1 MNTKKLILSFLLM
14 IVAMATYAA
23 VQPKIMVIPY
33 TKEGEDIRTVIQD
46 DQDKRVILTKIK
58 EAFDKR
64 GVTTVDF
71 LAKLKSIE
79 SGNIMHSENK
89 QDVKTEIID
98 MSGADIYVEAEMAV
112 LRGSSNGQS
121 SSRVKIIITA
131 YDAST
136 GSSLANTI
144 GESGTFY
151 TDDIAKLGMKAIENC
166 ADNFLN
172 MVQEKFTTIAEEGK
186 SVMLQIGFD
195 ENASLSME
203 SEVGNDGLALQDA
216 IELWIE
222 EHSYQGNYHMQGVS
236 KNKMVVDDIKLPHA
250 QESGANYTASKFSM
264 DLFKFFRGLGI
275 SVTRSIRGNTILIT
289 IK

>member
-1 MNTKKLILSFLLM
+1 MNMKKLLLSFLLM
-14 IVAMATYAA
+14 VVAMATYAA

-33 TKEGEDIRTVIQD
+33 TKEGEDIRTIIQD

-64 GVTTVDF
+64 GVSTVDF

-79 SGNIMHSENK
+79 SSNIMHSENK

-112 LRGSSNGQS
+112 LRGSSNGQN

-172 MVQEKFTTIAEEGK
+172 MVQEKFTTMAEEGK
-186 SVMLQIGFD
+186 SIMLQIGFD
-195 ENASLSME
+195 ENATLSME
-203 SEVGNDGLALQDA
+203 SEVGSDGLALQDA

-222 EHSYQGNYHMQGVS
+222 EHAYQGNYHMQGVS
-236 KNKMVVDDIKLPHA
+236 KNKMVVDDIKLPHT
-250 QESGANYTASKFSM
+250 QESGANYTSSKFSL
-264 DLFKFFRGLGI
+264 DLFKFFRSLGI
-275 SVTRSIRGNTILIT
+275 SVTRSVRGNTILVT

>member
-1 MNTKKLILSFLLM
+1 MDTKKLILSFLLM

-236 KNKMVVDDIKLPHA
+236 KNKMVVDDIKLPHT

>member
-1 MNTKKLILSFLLM
+1 MNTKKLFLSFLLM
-14 IVAMATYAA
+14 IVAMTTYAA

-64 GVTTVDF
+64 GVSTVDF

-112 LRGSSNGQS
+112 LRGSSNGQR

-172 MVQEKFTTIAEEGK
+172 MVQEKFTTMAEEGK

-203 SEVGNDGLALQDA
+203 SEVGSDGLALQDA

-236 KNKMVVDDIKLPHA
+236 KNKMVVDDIKLP
-250 QESGANYTASKFSM
+250 QTQDSGANYTSSKFSM
-264 DLFKFFRGLGI
+264 DLFKFFRSLGI
-275 SVTRSIRGNTILIT
+275 SVTRSIRGNTILVT

>member
-1 MNTKKLILSFLLM
+1 MNIKKLLLSFLLM
-14 IVAMATYAA
+14 IVAMTTYAV

-64 GVTTVDF
+64 GVSTVDF
-71 LAKLKSIE
+71 LTKLKSIE

-121 SSRVKIIITA
+121 SARVKIIITA

-172 MVQEKFTTIAEEGK
+172 MVQKKFTTMAEEGK

-203 SEVGNDGLALQDA
+203 SEVGTDGLALQDA

-236 KNKMVVDDIKLPHA
+236 KNKMVVDDIKLPHT
-250 QESGANYTASKFSM
+250 QDSGANYTSSKFSM
-264 DLFKFFRGLGI
+264 DLFKFFRSLGI
-275 SVTRSIRGNTILIT
+275 SVTRSVRGNTILVT